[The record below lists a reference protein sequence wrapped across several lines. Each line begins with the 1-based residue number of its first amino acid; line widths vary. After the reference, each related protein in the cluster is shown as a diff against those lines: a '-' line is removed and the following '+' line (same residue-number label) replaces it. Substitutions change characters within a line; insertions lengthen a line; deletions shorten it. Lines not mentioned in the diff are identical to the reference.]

1 MKRAELESTP
11 QRPDVTSPIRGTRE
25 QRRGSRRTLPWLA
38 FTHPWIVSLFR
49 FYSIEKSTYFHG
61 LKKKKEEVRRK
72 VIPPQRSS
80 TRCPPWQDI
89 TASVCKRD
97 GERGGESESG
107 AQAGG
112 AVPSQGQ
119 KRAAVC
125 LGAPCG
131 ASGHRASKRM
141 AEPSRGL
148 AFWAALLLFVPPL
161 WAKGIFQ
168 TRVKRTD

>member
-49 FYSIEKSTYFHG
+49 LYSIEKSTYFHG

-112 AVPSQGQ
+112 GCRRRDRNGQ
-119 KRAAVC
+119 PCVWGLRAARAGTGRVRGRRSPRED
-125 LGAPCG
+125 LH
-131 ASGHRASKRM
+131 SGQLCCSL
-141 AEPSRGL
+141 S
-148 AFWAALLLFVPPL
+148 LLF
-161 WAKGIFQ
+161 GQRGFF
-168 TRVKRTD
+168 RHG